1 MREDPGEIG
10 PVLVGRKPKID
21 TRDLLDELASG
32 SKPRVIAA
40 KHDLSYSTFRR
51 RLSRYVR
58 SAGFTSVEQAVANH
72 LLDRVRAFIPTGM
85 RSTFDLAFQRYRAK
99 R

>member
-1 MREDPGEIG
+1 M
-10 PVLVGRKPKID
+10 LLGRKLKID

-32 SKPRVIAA
+32 KKPRQIAA
-40 KHDLSYSTFRR
+40 QHDCSYSTFRR

-72 LLDRVRAFIPTGM
+72 VLDRVRALLPLGM
-85 RSTFDLAFQRYRAK
+85 RKTFDLAFQRYRAGQPQE
-99 R
+99 